1 VNILRRQWNDL
12 AARRRLL
19 TILSGTLLV
28 LGLGFG
34 RVGGMDEFGVP
45 VLVIAAII
53 AGSDIAMRAISSLR
67 RRQVTIELLVTIAAT
82 GAIIIGEFWEAAA
95 VTFLFILGAWL
106 EARTMG
112 RTRQELGRLL
122 DLAPVSATVVQDGE
136 LIDVDPGDVED
147 GATVLVRP
155 GARVPVDGIV
165 QSGRATVDESAITGE
180 PIPVEKGESDAVFA
194 GTIGQDGL
202 IYVTATGVGADTTLA
217 RIIHRVEEAQESK
230 AHSQRVIERF
240 ASWYTPSIIGLAV
253 VAWGISGN
261 VKLALTL
268 LVIGCPGALVIATPV
283 AIVAGIGRAA
293 RNGIL
298 IKGGE
303 YLETVGSVTALALD
317 KTGTL
322 TRGEPVVTDVL
333 ARQPALVAAGNSS
346 TATTMTENDLLWWA
360 GVAEMGS
367 THPLARSITA
377 AAQDR
382 TGAAIPSPE
391 TGETIP
397 GKGVWAE
404 WNGRAVT
411 VGTPELLD
419 ERGIAVEPQA
429 YADLT
434 LLRDEGKTAMMVAID
449 DEFAGMVAV
458 ADTHRENTT
467 ELIPALKRA
476 GVNRVAMLTGDNQ
489 RTAQAIGGAIGIQE
503 IHAGLLP
510 DDKLNWIRQAQAEGE
525 IVAMVGDGINDTPA
539 LAASNV
545 GIAMGAAGS
554 DVALETADVALM
566 ADDLSKIPEALRL
579 SRMTLQIIRQNL
591 GIAMVTVAALLIG
604 VLLGEVNM
612 AGGMLVHEISILV
625 VILNGMR
632 LLRA

>member
-1 VNILRRQWNDL
+1 MKSLKRQWNDI

-19 TILSGTLLV
+19 TILSGLLLG

-34 RVGGMDEFGVP
+34 RIGGMDEVGAP
-45 VLVIAAII
+45 LLVIAAII

-122 DLAPVSATVVQDGE
+122 DLAPVSATVVRAGE
-136 LIDVDPGDVED
+136 LIEVDPEDVDE

-165 QSGRATVDESAITGE
+165 QSGRATIDESAITGE
-180 PIPVEKGESDAVFA
+180 PIPAEKGEGDQVFA
-194 GTIGQDGL
+194 GTIGRDGL
-202 IYVTATGVGADTTLA
+202 IYVTVTGVGADTTLA

-240 ASWYTPSIIGLAV
+240 ASWYTPSIIGLAI
-253 VAWGISGN
+253 VAWGITGN
-261 VKLALTL
+261 VELALTL

-303 YLETVGSVTALALD
+303 YLETVGSVTTLALD

-322 TRGEPVVTDVL
+322 TRGEPVLTDVIV
-333 ARQPALVAAGNSS
+333 RQPALVTAGAQSAPAIS
-346 TATTMTENDLLWWA
+346 ENDLLWWA
-360 GVAEMGS
+360 AIAETGS
-367 THPLARSITA
+367 THPLAHSIINAAEVRSER
-377 AAQDR
+377 Q
-382 TGAAIPSPE
+382 IPQPE

-404 WNGRAVT
+404 WAGRTIT
-411 VGTPELLD
+411 VGTPELLE
-419 ERGIAVEPQA
+419 ERGILTDAES

-434 LLRDEGKTAMMVAID
+434 LLRDEGKTAMLVAVD
-449 DEFAGMVAV
+449 DEFAGLLAV
-458 ADTHRENTT
+458 ADTHRENAID
-467 ELIPALKRA
+467 LVPALNRA
-476 GVNRVAMLTGDNQ
+476 GIGRVAMLTGDNE
-489 RTAQAIGGAIGIQE
+489 RTAHAIAGTVGITE
-503 IHAGLLP
+503 VHAGLLP
-510 DDKLNWIRQAQAEGE
+510 DDKLNWIRQAQSDGE

-566 ADDLSKIPEALRL
+566 SDDLSKIPEALRL
-579 SRMTLQIIRQNL
+579 SRMTLRIIRQNL
-591 GIAMVTVAALLIG
+591 GIAMVTVAALLLG